1 MPRDTALARADHQ
14 FIVEAYTDRHHLA
27 TVCRRHRVAVTTHVD
42 VGVPPDVP
50 GLDVARIEA
59 MRGKWHEGRSLALET
74 LRDHLFDGAVQA
86 LVGLFKQPRLQELAQ
101 MRPALEVPVALE
113 EVLLDVAHQTLHLA
127 FGAWTVGPAGLRHEA
142 VMAGQ
147 LLEAFVEA
155 HGAGHVCGHGCLVV
169 VDPYLPGD
177 AAEPGEGS
185 HQTLTGVLGITARRR
200 HDVEAPRVAQHA
212 DGNMDS
218 LGSPGDG
225 HDHFAPVMLQ
235 LFGGLGLEA
244 YRGAAG
250 SQGAPGLDVGTQDAN
265 LAVVSQGLD
274 LAVDDHRR

>member
-1 MPRDTALARADHQ
+1 
-14 FIVEAYTDRHHLA
+14 
-27 TVCRRHRVAVTTHVD
+27 
-42 VGVPPDVP
+42 
-50 GLDVARIEA
+50 
-59 MRGKWHEGRSLALET
+59 
-74 LRDHLFDGAVQA
+74 
-86 LVGLFKQPRLQELAQ
+86 
-101 MRPALEVPVALE
+101 
-113 EVLLDVAHQTLHLA
+113 
-127 FGAWTVGPAGLRHEA
+127 
-142 VMAGQ
+142 MAGQ

-177 AAEPGEGS
+177 AAEPGERS
-185 HQTLTGVLGITARRR
+185 HQTLTGVLGVTARRR

-235 LFGGLGLEA
+235 LFGGLGLEP

-250 SQGAPGLDVGTQDAN
+250 SQGALGLDVGTQDAN

-274 LAVDDHRR
+274 LAVDDHGVEDPGLEQLVHRFHVGLELGVPLATALAGRSSAPLKSTANRLAMHPETLGNVAPVDPLLM